1 MREVS
6 VDHREAVDE
15 QGRRHTYEYILLVDQ
30 APISPQV
37 ACESYGA
44 CIRDGEGRCA
54 RVPDITLSAER
65 ILSLLELLARNTVA
79 PCTLLDVVEDWL

>member
-1 MREVS
+1 MREIS

-15 QGRRHTYEYILLVDQ
+15 QGRRHTYEYILLVGRV
-30 APISPQV
+30 PISAQI

-44 CIRDGEGRCA
+44 CIRDGEGGCA
-54 RVPDITLSAER
+54 QVPDITLIAGR
-65 ILSLLELLARNTVA
+65 IQALLDLLARNIVT